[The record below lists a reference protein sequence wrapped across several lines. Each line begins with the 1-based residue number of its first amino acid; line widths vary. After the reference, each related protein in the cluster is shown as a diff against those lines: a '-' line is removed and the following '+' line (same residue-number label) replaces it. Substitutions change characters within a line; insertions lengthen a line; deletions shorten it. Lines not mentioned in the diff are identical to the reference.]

1 MIKSKPY
8 SVKEDRLKKMKY
20 ANIVFSGKEFNNL
33 GDNIQLIAIDKIYNY
48 MGILDNDIC
57 KIPYGELSTW
67 KSPDNEKVILPINF
81 PFLEYKENGIIGTFS
96 EDIIPVFL
104 GLTLLQSKFSTK
116 EIDYLKRYEPIGCR
130 DEYTYYNLRRAGIAS
145 WLNGCITFSVFPQ
158 RETKKTRKKVFVV
171 DVCDELKEY
180 IPSWLR
186 KNIYE
191 CSQIVKLEDKNR
203 ISEFAR
209 KRYEEYSEDAKLV
222 VTSRLHCVV
231 PCLSMGIPVILAVK
245 NVSYRFG
252 WVEKLLPIY
261 TPDTFDQI
269 DWNPCPIDFTD
280 IKKQILDHAV
290 EMIMA
295 RDRVTRSM
303 HIISNFY
310 LTRDRKQYFIEGF
323 HETIEY
329 IHENWDTTKVIEYSF
344 WGITYLAELLDDYI
358 KENYPNAILAN
369 VFDKY
374 RKISFKGIKTEPI
387 SEINVQNLYNL
398 EIFITASAVTE
409 EAKTFFNKIG
419 KNKGFYLCYLDMLE
433 ASNVLKN

>member
-1 MIKSKPY
+1 
-8 SVKEDRLKKMKY
+8 MKY

-33 GDNIQLIAIDKIYNY
+33 GDNIQLIAIDKLYNY
-48 MGILDNDIC
+48 MGISDEDIC

-67 KSPDNEKVILPINF
+67 KSPDGEKVILPINF

-104 GLTLLQSKFSTK
+104 GLTLLQSKFSAN
-116 EIDYLKRYEPIGCR
+116 EINYFKKHEPIGCR
-130 DEYTYYNLRRAGIAS
+130 DEYTYHNLRRAGISS

-158 RETKKTRKKVFVV
+158 RDPNKIRKKVFVV
-171 DVCDELKEY
+171 DVCDELKSY

-203 ISEFAR
+203 ISEFVR
-209 KRYEEYSEDAKLV
+209 NRYEEYSEDAKLV

-261 TPDTFDQI
+261 TPDTFDRI
-269 DWNPCPIDFTD
+269 DWSPSAIDFTD

-290 EMIMA
+290 GRIMA
-295 RDRVTRSM
+295 RDSVTRSM
-303 HIISNFY
+303 HNISNFY
-310 LTRDRKQYFIEGF
+310 LERDRKQYFIEGF

-329 IHENWDTTKVIEYSF
+329 IHQNWDATKVIEYSF

-358 KENYPNAILAN
+358 KENYPNAILTN

-387 SEINVQNLYNL
+387 SVINVKNLYNL

-409 EAKTFFNKIG
+409 EAKIFFNNIG

-433 ASNVLKN
+433 ASNVMKK